1 MGAEK
6 MTRYETIRR
15 RITTVERNV
24 IQSGYKQSMHDAGF
38 YLPVDDQ
45 SNAWIDEC
53 GFEHI
58 GVPAKP
64 TNIGRNLGI
73 PYVEIIDDII

>member
-1 MGAEK
+1 
-6 MTRYETIRR
+6 
-15 RITTVERNV
+15 
-24 IQSGYKQSMHDAGF
+24 MHDAGF